1 MPDETIDLEVIP
13 ATFSPGYCPENNQ
26 TLANDIAAGMRV
38 LFPSELGTVIVSPNE
53 PTVEQRTSVWNRLDP
68 ISGIITGTFTWSPL
82 FGTWLSPHPIP
93 PSGSMRQLWVGTLNA
108 LETYDGGEAGTISQT
123 TGPFGLPTFCLLIR
137 GHWASGQSLFCRLQ
151 ITPFWMMPYPAR
163 RKLAAC
169 TSSLELLASIDEAH
183 ERSTYTGR
191 VQSRSCRRN
200 SRWGLRHLTA
210 IFAVR
215 E

>member
-123 TGPFGLPTFCLLIR
+123 TGPFWSADLLFADTWPLGVGTIALLPATNYTVLDDAVPGPPQAR
-137 GHWASGQSLFCRLQ
+137 GVYF
-151 ITPFWMMPYPAR
+151 ITRTAR
-163 RKLAAC
+163 IYR
-169 TSSLELLASIDEAH
+169 
-183 ERSTYTGR
+183 RS
-191 VQSRSCRRN
+191 
-200 SRWGLRHLTA
+200 A
-210 IFAVR
+210 
-215 E
+215 